1 MEDTKETLENE
12 FNKLLGTDFYV
23 NPNKEV
29 VIKNIQSRLILSEDE
44 QAEIIKE
51 IHNLTIKKSMG
62 EEPSRLEQIALS
74 LMFEGTY

>member
-1 MEDTKETLENE
+1 MAYSTETLENE
-12 FNKLLGTDFYV
+12 FNKLFGTHFYV

-51 IHNLTIKKSMG
+51 IHNLTIKNLWEKNH
-62 EEPSRLEQIALS
+62 QD
-74 LMFEGTY
+74 

>member
-1 MEDTKETLENE
+1 MAYSTETLENE
-12 FNKLLGTDFYV
+12 FNKLFGTDFYV

-74 LMFEGTY
+74 LMFEDTY

>member
-1 MEDTKETLENE
+1 MAYSTETLENE
-12 FNKLLGTDFYV
+12 FNKLFDTHFYV

-44 QAEIIKE
+44 QAEVIKE
-51 IHNLTIKKSMG
+51 IRNLTIKKSMG

-74 LMFEGTY
+74 LMFEDTY

>member
-29 VIKNIQSRLILSEDE
+29 VIKSIQSRLILSEDE

>member
-1 MEDTKETLENE
+1 MAYSTETLENE
-12 FNKLLGTDFYV
+12 FNKLFGTHFYV

-74 LMFEGTY
+74 LMFEDTY